1 MTVTTFASLQS
12 PHSEKLVKILSAERA
27 DGCRNRIVM
36 GGLDKFLALWRRD
49 ADGAS
54 TNQGSAADQIAIHL
68 QGYGQ
73 KLPDE
78 RATAIQEAL
87 TALDAEKTEQ
97 PASRTQE
104 PLRAVQGSRKVP
116 APTGRRQPTQTQ
128 PTLKSPVTALPGI
141 ASTLAEKLGR
151 VGVSTVEDLLFLFPR
166 RHEDFSSLKTI
177 SQLHYGEEATV
188 IAVIQ
193 EARNQRTPRGV
204 RLFKIA
210 VSDGTGFIEATW
222 FNQPYLARA
231 LVPGSRVVLSGRLDE
246 YMGRLAFQSPQWEL
260 WTKDL
265 IHTGRLVPVYPS
277 TEGLTQRRLRSLIRP
292 AIGHWASRLVDAL
305 PAPFRRRYGFVD
317 LTTAI
322 RQIHFPDDKDCLERA
337 RQRLCFEEFLL
348 IQLGVLQQRL
358 AWQQVPGR
366 RLTVDQVRL
375 SALVRALPFAL
386 TSAQQHVLAD
396 ITADLQRSAP
406 MSRLL
411 QGDVGSGKTVV
422 ALLAMLLVVANN
434 MQAVMMAPTEVLA
447 RQHHQTLV
455 RILQGMSERL
465 HAQDAQDALAARLV
479 SEANVGILI
488 GSLNHAEK
496 EERRRRIRAGEVNV
510 VVGTHALIQEG
521 VEFKDLGLAI
531 VDEQHRFGVSQRAA
545 LRQKGYNPHVLVM
558 SATPIPRTLAL
569 TMYGD
574 LDLSVINE
582 LPPHR
587 QKINTRWLKAED
599 RPKAY
604 VFLRDQ
610 VVKGRQAFVIC
621 PLIEESEKIE
631 AKAALTEYK
640 RLQAQVFPDLRLGL
654 LHGRMKG
661 ADKEEVMSSFQ
672 RGELD
677 ILVSTAVVEVGID
690 VPNAT
695 VMLVEGADRFGLA
708 QLHQFRGRVG
718 RGEHP
723 SYCLLVAESPSAEGR
738 QRLGVVATT
747 HDGFVLAEEDLKM
760 RGPGEFFGTRQ
771 TGLPNL
777 KLASFSDMRVLEQA
791 RQAAQE
797 LLQEDPT
804 LSLAEHQVL
813 ALRVREFWGTQ
824 TDLS

>member
-1 MTVTTFASLQS
+1 MTAATVTSAQS
-12 PHSEKLVKILSAERA
+12 SHPQKLAKILSAERA
-27 DGCRNRIVM
+27 DGCRNHVVV
-36 GGLDKFLALWRRD
+36 GGLDKFLSLWLREAAVPSERHAD
-49 ADGAS
+49 AAK
-54 TNQGSAADQIAIHL
+54 QVAAHL
-68 QGYGQ
+68 KDYGQ
-73 KLPDE
+73 KPPEE
-78 RATAIQEAL
+78 RAAAIEQALAVLEAG
-87 TALDAEKTEQ
+87 KTESSASESRPGLQ
-97 PASRTQE
+97 P
-104 PLRAVQGSRKVP
+104 VQSNRKVP
-116 APTGRRQPTQTQ
+116 SAKTRSQTPRTE
-128 PTLKSPVTALPGI
+128 PTLKSHVTALSGV
-141 ASTLAEKLGR
+141 ASALAQKLNR
-151 VGVSTVEDLLFLFPR
+151 IGVSTIEDLLYLFPR
-166 RHEDFSSLKTI
+166 RHEDFSSLKSI

-188 IAVIQ
+188 TGIIQ
-193 EARNQRTPRGV
+193 EARNHRTPRGV

-222 FNQPYLARA
+222 FNQPFLARA
-231 LVPGSRVVLSGRLDE
+231 MVPGSRVVLSGRLDE
-246 YMGRLAFQSPQWEL
+246 YMGRLVFSSPQWEL
-260 WTKDL
+260 WSKEL

-292 AIGHWASRLVDAL
+292 LVRAWAPRLVDAL
-305 PAPFRRRYGFVD
+305 PPSLRQRYSLVD
-317 LTTAI
+317 LATAT
-322 RQIHFPDDKDCLERA
+322 RQIHFPDDKGCLERA

-348 IQLGVLQQRL
+348 LQLGVLQQRL

-366 RLTVDQVRL
+366 QFSVDHARLETL
-375 SALVRALPFAL
+375 IRALPFSL
-386 TSAQQHVLAD
+386 TSAQQRVLSDIIAD
-396 ITADLQRSAP
+396 IQRTSP

-411 QGDVGSGKTVV
+411 QGDVGCGKTVV
-422 ALLAMLLVVANN
+422 ALLAMLQALANS
-434 MQAVMMAPTEVLA
+434 MQAVIMAPTEVLA
-447 RQHHQTLV
+447 EQHYHTLI
-455 RILQGMSERL
+455 RILQGMGEKL
-465 HAQDAQDALAARLV
+465 AGHDPAAARLA

-488 GSLNHAEK
+488 GSLNSAEK
-496 EERRRRIRAGEVNV
+496 EERRRQIQAGEVNI

-521 VEFKDLGLAI
+521 VEFKDLGLAV

-545 LRQKGYNPHVLVM
+545 LRQKGYNPHMLVM

-587 QKINTRWLKAED
+587 QKINTRWLKVEE

-604 VFLRDQ
+604 AFLRGQ
-610 VVKGRQAFVIC
+610 VAKGRQAFVIC
-621 PLIEESEKIE
+621 PLIEESDKIE
-631 AKAALTEYK
+631 AKAALTEYE
-640 RLQAQVFPDLRLGL
+640 RLQEQVFPDLRLGL

-661 ADKEEVMSSFQ
+661 ADKEQTMASFQ

-723 SYCLLVAESPSAEGR
+723 SYCLLVAESPSPEGR
-738 QRLGVVATT
+738 HRLALVATT
-747 HDGFVLAEEDLKM
+747 HDGFELAEEDLRM

-777 KLASFSDMRVLEQA
+777 KLANFSDMRVLEQA

-797 LLQEDPT
+797 VLRVDPH
-804 LSLAEHQVL
+804 LSLAEHRAL
-813 ALRVREFWGTQ
+813 AVKVREFWDAQ

>member
-12 PHSEKLVKILSAERA
+12 AHSEKLVKILFAEHA

-36 GGLDKFLALWRRD
+36 GGLDKFLALWLRD

-54 TNQGSAADQIAIHL
+54 ANQGSAADQIAMHL

-73 KLPDE
+73 KLPGE
-78 RATAIQEAL
+78 RATAIQETLA
-87 TALDAEKTEQ
+87 ALDAGKTEL
-97 PASRTQE
+97 PAS
-104 PLRAVQGSRKVP
+104 KVP
-116 APTGRRQPTQTQ
+116 QRCWDFQQAPTGRRQLAQTE
-128 PTLKSPVTALPGI
+128 PTLKSSVTVLSGI

-188 IAVIQ
+188 IAEIQ
-193 EARNQRTPRGV
+193 EARNQKTPRGV

-231 LVPGSRVVLSGRLDE
+231 LLPGSRVVLSGRLDE

-305 PAPFRRRYGFVD
+305 PASMRQRYDFVD
-317 LTTAI
+317 LPTAI

-366 RLTVDQVRL
+366 RLTVDQVSL

-386 TSAQQHVLAD
+386 TSAQQQVLAD

-434 MQAVMMAPTEVLA
+434 MQAVMMAPTEILA
-447 RQHHQTLV
+447 EQHHQTLV

-465 HAQDAQDALAARLV
+465 DAQDALAARLV

-510 VVGTHALIQEG
+510 VVGTNALIQEG

-690 VPNAT
+690 IPNAT

-804 LSLAEHQVL
+804 LSLAEHQAL

>member
-1 MTVTTFASLQS
+1 MTAATVTSVQS
-12 PHSEKLVKILSAERA
+12 NHSEKLVKILSAERA

-36 GGLDKFLALWRRD
+36 GGLDRFLTLWLRD
-49 ADGAS
+49 AGDAPG
-54 TNQGSAADQIAIHL
+54 NRGRMADQIIARL
-68 QGYGQ
+68 QGYAQ

-78 RATAIQEAL
+78 RATAIQQAL
-87 TALDAEKTEQ
+87 SELGAGALGL
-97 PASRTQE
+97 PASRLQE
-104 PLRAVQGSRKVP
+104 PRKPVESSRKVSAP
-116 APTGRRQPTQTQ
+116 ARRRPPTQVQ
-128 PTLKSPVTALPGI
+128 PTLKSPVTVLPGI
-141 ASTLAEKLGR
+141 AAALAERLQR
-151 VGVSTVEDLLFLFPR
+151 IGVVTVEDLLFLFPR

-188 IAVIQ
+188 IAVVQ
-193 EARNQRTPRGV
+193 EARNHKTPKGV

-231 LVPGSRVVLSGRLDE
+231 LTQGSRVVLSGRLDE
-246 YMGRLAFQSPQWEL
+246 YMGRLVFQSPQWEV
-260 WTKDL
+260 WTEDL

-277 TEGLTQRRLRSLIRP
+277 TEGLTQRRLRSVIRP
-292 AIGHWASRLVDAL
+292 AVGNWAPRLVDTL
-305 PAPFRRRYGFVD
+305 PASLRQRHGFVD
-317 LTTAI
+317 LATAI
-322 RQIHFPDDKDCLERA
+322 RHIHFPDDRDCLERA

-366 RLTVDQVRL
+366 RLTVDQGKL
-375 SALVRALPFAL
+375 AALIHALPFAL

-396 ITADLQRSAP
+396 ITADLQRSSP

-411 QGDVGSGKTVV
+411 EGDVGSGKTVV
-422 ALLAMLLVVANN
+422 ALLAMLLAVANN

-447 RQHHQTLV
+447 AQHHQTLV
-455 RILQGMSERL
+455 RMLRGMSERL
-465 HAQDAQDALAARLV
+465 AAQDALAARLV
-479 SEANVGILI
+479 SEAKVSTLI
-488 GSLNHAEK
+488 GSLSPTEK
-496 EERRRRIRAGEVNV
+496 EERRRQIQAGEVNV

-521 VEFKDLGLAI
+521 VEFKDLGLAV
-531 VDEQHRFGVSQRAA
+531 VDEQHRFGVAQRAA

-587 QKINTRWLKAED
+587 QKINTRWLKSEE
-599 RPKAY
+599 RSKAY
-604 VFLRDQ
+604 AFLRDQ
-610 VVKGRQAFVIC
+610 VVKGHQAFVIC

-631 AKAALTEYK
+631 AKAALTEYN
-640 RLQAQVFPDLRLGL
+640 RLHAQVFPDLHLGL
-654 LHGRMKG
+654 LHGRMKS
-661 ADKEEVMSSFQ
+661 AEKDQVMASFQ

-723 SYCLLVAESPSAEGR
+723 SYCLLLTDSPSAEAR

-747 HDGFVLAEEDLKM
+747 HDGFMLAEEDLKM

-771 TGLPNL
+771 TGLPSL

-797 LLQEDPT
+797 LLREDPT
-804 LSLAEHQVL
+804 LSLAEHQAL
-813 ALRVREFWGTQ
+813 ALRVREFWDSQ